1 MGTAISVIGRLLAL
15 IISQPGVQDFMSQT
29 ARRAARQ
36 ATATIVRAIN
46 NRTTTR
52 KTVQTMR

>member
-15 IISQPGVQDFMSQT
+15 IIAQPGVQDFMSQT

-36 ATATIVRAIN
+36 ATTAIVRAIN
-46 NRTTTR
+46 NRTSIR

>member
-1 MGTAISVIGRLLAL
+1 MGTALSTIIRILGLVIA
-15 IISQPGVQDFMSQT
+15 QPAVQDFMSET

-52 KTVQTMR
+52 KTIQTMR

>member
-1 MGTAISVIGRLLAL
+1 MGTALSVIIRLLGAV
-15 IISQPGVQDFMSQT
+15 IAQPAVQDFMSET

-36 ATATIVRAIN
+36 ATVAVVRAIN